1 MKQLAFTTV
10 CTILVAILINPLGSG
25 NLTSTILNDVDG
37 GEMVCVP
44 SGSFLMGSQADAIS
58 SLLEFDRRVSK
69 EFFRAEYPQHEVFL
83 SSFYIDRY
91 MVTNAQYQ
99 LFMQATG
106 HPAPKYWRDAP
117 DAGGK
122 SPFPVGEKNPDH
134 PVVGV
139 SWQDAS
145 AYCKWAGKRLPSEA
159 EWEKAARGG
168 LMGQIYPWP
177 SRIKERINSQLSREK
192 ANYGGVGGPDRWHW
206 TAPVG
211 SFPPNQ
217 YGIFDMAGNGFE
229 WCNDWYAED
238 YYSRSL
244 ASNPLGPET
253 GLTRI
258 LRGGSWNNNLFG
270 KYQMRCAYRFHS
282 RPDTRNMVIGFRC
295 AVDAPPLQ

>member
-106 HPAPKYWRDAP
+106 HPAPKYWRIAP
-117 DAGGK
+117 DTGGK

-139 SWQDAS
+139 AWQDAS

-238 YYSRSL
+238 YYSRSP
-244 ASNPLGPET
+244 ARNPLGADT
-253 GLTRI
+253 GLTRV
-258 LRGGSWNNNLFG
+258 LRGGSWNNNLYG
-270 KYQMRCAYRFHS
+270 KYQMRCAYRFHL
-282 RPDTRNMVIGFRC
+282 RPKTRNMVIGFRC

>member
-106 HPAPKYWRDAP
+106 HPAPKYWRIAP
-117 DAGGK
+117 DTGGK

-139 SWQDAS
+139 AWQDAS
-145 AYCKWAGKRLPSEA
+145 AYCKWSGKRLPSEA

-238 YYSRSL
+238 YYSRSP
-244 ASNPLGPET
+244 ARNPLGADT
-253 GLTRI
+253 GLTRV
-258 LRGGSWNNNLFG
+258 LRGGSWNNNLYG
-270 KYQMRCAYRFHS
+270 KYQMRCAYRFHL
-282 RPDTRNMVIGFRC
+282 RPKTRNMVIGFRC
-295 AVDAPPLQ
+295 AVDAPPPQ

>member
-83 SSFYIDRY
+83 SSVYIDRY

-139 SWQDAS
+139 AWQDAS

-238 YYSRSL
+238 YYSRSP
-244 ASNPLGPET
+244 ARNPLGADT
-253 GLTRI
+253 GLTRV
-258 LRGGSWNNNLFG
+258 LRGGSWNNNLYG
-270 KYQMRCAYRFHS
+270 KYQMRCAYRFHL
-282 RPDTRNMVIGFRC
+282 RPKTRNMVIGFRC
-295 AVDAPPLQ
+295 AVDAPPPQ

>member
-58 SLLEFDRRVSK
+58 SLLEFDWRVSE

-83 SSFYIDRY
+83 SSVYIDRY

-145 AYCKWAGKRLPSEA
+145 AYCKWSGKRLPSEA

-238 YYSRSL
+238 YYSRSP
-244 ASNPLGPET
+244 ARNPLGADT
-253 GLTRI
+253 GLTRV
-258 LRGGSWNNNLFG
+258 LRGGSWNNNLYG
-270 KYQMRCAYRFHS
+270 KYQMRCAYRFHL
-282 RPDTRNMVIGFRC
+282 RPKTRNMVIGFRC
-295 AVDAPPLQ
+295 AVDAPPPQ

>member
-58 SLLEFDRRVSK
+58 SLLEADQRVSK

-83 SSFYIDRY
+83 STFYIDRY

-122 SPFPVGEKNPDH
+122 SLFPVGEKNPDH

-139 SWQDAS
+139 AWQDAS
-145 AYCKWAGKRLPSEA
+145 AYCKWSGKRLPSEA

-238 YYSRSL
+238 YYSRSP
-244 ASNPLGPET
+244 ARNPLGADT
-253 GLTRI
+253 GLTRV
-258 LRGGSWNNNLFG
+258 LRGGSWNNNLYG
-270 KYQMRCAYRFHS
+270 KYQMRCAYRFHL
-282 RPDTRNMVIGFRC
+282 RPKTRNMVIGFRC
-295 AVDAPPLQ
+295 AVDAPPPQ

>member
-1 MKQLAFTTV
+1 MQY
-10 CTILVAILINPLGSG
+10 PLY
-25 NLTSTILNDVDG
+25 
-37 GEMVCVP
+37 
-44 SGSFLMGSQADAIS
+44 
-58 SLLEFDRRVSK
+58 LEFDQKVSE
-69 EFFRAEYPQHEVFL
+69 EFFYAEFPQHEVFL
-83 SSFYIDRY
+83 STFYIDRY

-106 HPAPKYWRDAP
+106 YPAPKYWWSAP
-117 DAGGK
+117 DTGGK

-159 EWEKAARGG
+159 EWEKAGRGG
-168 LMGQIYPWP
+168 SVGKIYPWP
-177 SRIKERINSQLSREK
+177 SLVKERINSQLSREK
-192 ANYGGVGGPDRWHW
+192 ANYGGVGGSDRWHW

-211 SFPPNQ
+211 SFLPNQ
-217 YGIFDMAGNGFE
+217 YGIFDVAGNGFE

-238 YYSRSL
+238 YYSHSSSRS
-244 ASNPLGPET
+244 PLGPET
-253 GLTRI
+253 GLTKI

-282 RPDTRNMVIGFRC
+282 RPNTRNMVIGFRC
-295 AVDAPPLQ
+295 AADGPSLQ

>member
-44 SGSFLMGSQADAIS
+44 SGNFLMGSQADAIS

-106 HPAPKYWRDAP
+106 HPAPKYWRIAP
-117 DAGGK
+117 DTGGK

-139 SWQDAS
+139 AWQDAS
-145 AYCKWAGKRLPSEA
+145 AYCKWSGKRLPSEA

-238 YYSRSL
+238 YYSRSP
-244 ASNPLGPET
+244 ASNPLGADT
-253 GLTRI
+253 GLTRV
-258 LRGGSWNNNLFG
+258 LRGGSWNNNLYG
-270 KYQMRCAYRFHS
+270 KYQMRCAYRFHL
-282 RPDTRNMVIGFRC
+282 RPKTRNMVIGFRC

>member
-1 MKQLAFTTV
+1 MAYV
-10 CTILVAILINPLGSG
+10 PSG
-25 NLTSTILNDVDG
+25 NL
-37 GEMVCVP
+37 
-44 SGSFLMGSQADAIS
+44 LMDSQTDAIS

-106 HPAPKYWRDAP
+106 HPAPKYWRIAP
-117 DAGGK
+117 DTGGK

-168 LMGQIYPWP
+168 LVDQNYPWP
-177 SRIKERINSQLSREK
+177 SQVKGRINSQLSREK

>member
-122 SPFPVGEKNPDH
+122 SLFPVGEKNPDH

-139 SWQDAS
+139 AWQDAS
-145 AYCKWAGKRLPSEA
+145 AYCKWSGKRLPSEA

-238 YYSRSL
+238 YYSRSP
-244 ASNPLGPET
+244 ARNPLGADT
-253 GLTRI
+253 GLTRV
-258 LRGGSWNNNLFG
+258 LRGGSWNNNLYG
-270 KYQMRCAYRFHS
+270 KYQMRCAYRFHL
-282 RPDTRNMVIGFRC
+282 RPKTRNMVIGFRC
-295 AVDAPPLQ
+295 VVDAPPPQ

>member
-1 MKQLAFTTV
+1 MKLAFMTALI
-10 CTILVAILINPLGSG
+10 ILIVILINTLGSG
-25 NLTSTILNDVDG
+25 NPTATILNDVDG

-58 SLLEFDRRVSK
+58 SLLEADQRVSK

-83 SSFYIDRY
+83 STFYIDRY

-106 HPAPKYWRDAP
+106 HPAPKYWWTAP
-117 DAGGK
+117 DTGGQ
-122 SPFPVGEKNPDH
+122 SSFPVGEENLDH

-168 LMGQIYPWP
+168 LVDQNYPWP
-177 SRIKERINSQLSREK
+177 SQVKGRINSQLSREK
-192 ANYGGVGGPDRWHW
+192 ANYGGIRGSDRWHW

-211 SFPPNQ
+211 SFSPNQ
-217 YGIFDMAGNGFE
+217 YGIFDIAGNGFE

-238 YYSRSL
+238 YYSRS
-244 ASNPLGPET
+244 SSRNPLGPET
-253 GLTRI
+253 GLTRV

-282 RPDTRNMVIGFRC
+282 RPRTRNMVIGFRC
-295 AVDAPPLQ
+295 VADVPLLQ

>member
-58 SLLEFDRRVSK
+58 SLLEFDWRVSE

-83 SSFYIDRY
+83 SSVYIDRY

-244 ASNPLGPET
+244 ARNPLGADT
-253 GLTRI
+253 GLTRV
-258 LRGGSWNNNLFG
+258 LRGGSWNNNLYG
-270 KYQMRCAYRFHS
+270 KYQMRCAYRFHL
-282 RPDTRNMVIGFRC
+282 RPKTRNMVIGFRC
-295 AVDAPPLQ
+295 AVDAPPPQ

>member
-44 SGSFLMGSQADAIS
+44 SGNFLMGSQADAIS

-106 HPAPKYWRDAP
+106 HPAPKYWRIAP
-117 DAGGK
+117 DTGGK

-139 SWQDAS
+139 AWQDAS
-145 AYCKWAGKRLPSEA
+145 AYCKWSGKRLPSEA

-238 YYSRSL
+238 YYSRSP
-244 ASNPLGPET
+244 ARNPLGADT
-253 GLTRI
+253 GLTRV
-258 LRGGSWNNNLFG
+258 LRGGSWNNNLYG
-270 KYQMRCAYRFHS
+270 KYQMRCAYRFHL
-282 RPDTRNMVIGFRC
+282 RPKTRNMVIGFRC
-295 AVDAPPLQ
+295 AVDAPPPQ

>member
-1 MKQLAFTTV
+1 MKLVFMTALI
-10 CTILVAILINPLGSG
+10 ILIVILINTLGSG
-25 NLTSTILNDVDG
+25 NPTATILNDVDG

-58 SLLEFDRRVSK
+58 SLLEFDWRVSE

-83 SSFYIDRY
+83 SSVYIDRY

-145 AYCKWAGKRLPSEA
+145 AYCKWSGKRLPSEA

-238 YYSRSL
+238 YYSRSP
-244 ASNPLGPET
+244 ARNPLGADT
-253 GLTRI
+253 GLTRV
-258 LRGGSWNNNLFG
+258 LRGGSWNNNLYG
-270 KYQMRCAYRFHS
+270 KYQMRCAYRFHL
-282 RPDTRNMVIGFRC
+282 RPKTRNMVIGFRC
-295 AVDAPPLQ
+295 AVDAPPPQ